1 MHSLAF
7 GGENGYFCA
16 KTLHLSIMEKEILK
30 ELYMRRYG
38 MAPSRVEALAASGSH
53 RRYFRLLGSPTVI
66 GVVGADVE
74 ENGRFVA
81 MSRCF
86 RDEGLAVPEVLE
98 VSDDGLAYL
107 QEDLGGESL
116 FDAIRPGRE
125 SGVFSQREKGLL
137 ASAVAALPAF
147 QFSQAAMGDFGGE
160 CRLAPFDARAVMWD
174 LNYFKYCFLKAV
186 GLEFSEERLE
196 DDFHRMAG
204 VLTSCQSD
212 TLMYRDFQSRNVMV
226 RDGKPWFIDFQGARR
241 GPCQYDVAS
250 FLWQAKAMLPDS
262 LRDVLVEAYLDSL
275 QRYRAVDR
283 DEFRRMLRHFVLFR
297 TLQVLGAYGFRG
309 YFERKPHF
317 ISSVPYA
324 IANLARIADEPL
336 AEYPYL
342 MELARRLG
350 KMPWSKEGS
359 GLTVEVMSFSY
370 KRGLPVD
377 ASGNGGGF
385 VFDCRAIHNP
395 GRYDEYKCLTGRDG
409 PVIRFLEEDG
419 EVFGYLAHV
428 YALVDASV
436 ERYVKRGFTH
446 LMVCFGCTGGQ
457 HRSVYCAEATARH
470 LRSRFGVNVELRHR
484 ESDHWKRD
492 NTSRV

>member
-1 MHSLAF
+1 
-7 GGENGYFCA
+7 
-16 KTLHLSIMEKEILK
+16 MEKEILEK
-30 ELYMRRYG
+30 LYVRRFG
-38 MAPSRVEALAASGSH
+38 TAPSRVEALAASGSH
-53 RRYFRLLGSPTVI
+53 RRYFRLHGSPAVI
-66 GVVGADVE
+66 GVIGTDVE
-74 ENGRFVA
+74 ENGRFVT
-81 MSRCF
+81 MSRSF
-86 RDEGLAVPEVLE
+86 RADGLAVPEVLA
-98 VSDDGLAYL
+98 VNDDGIAYL
-107 QEDLGGESL
+107 QEDLGGVSL
-116 FDAIRPGRE
+116 FDVIRPGRE
-125 SGVFSQREKGLL
+125 SGVFSSREKELL
-137 ASAVAALPAF
+137 TSAVAALPSF
-147 QFSQAAMGDFGGE
+147 QFSPSAKGDFGGE
-160 CRLAPFDARAVMWD
+160 CRLAPFDDRAVMWD

-186 GLEFSEERLE
+186 GIEFSEERLE
-196 DDFHRMAG
+196 DDFRKMVD
-204 VLTSCQSD
+204 VLTSCPSEG
-212 TLMYRDFQSRNVMV
+212 LMYRDFQSRNVMV

-262 LRDVLVEAYLDSL
+262 LRDELVEVYLDSL
-275 QRYRAVDR
+275 QRYRTVDR
-283 DEFRRMLRHFVLFR
+283 GEFRRMLRHFVLFR

-317 ISSVPYA
+317 LGSVPYA
-324 IANLARIADEPL
+324 IANLAWIADEPL

-350 KMPWSKEGS
+350 KMQWGSEGS

-377 ASGNGGGF
+377 GSGNGGGF

-395 GRYDEYKCLTGRDG
+395 GRYDEYKCLTGRDK
-409 PVIRFLEEDG
+409 PVVRFLEEDG

-470 LRSRFGVNVELRHR
+470 IRERFSVNVELHHR
-484 ESDHWKRD
+484 EAEHWKRD
-492 NTSRV
+492 NTTQI

>member
-1 MHSLAF
+1 
-7 GGENGYFCA
+7 
-16 KTLHLSIMEKEILK
+16 MEKEILEK
-30 ELYMRRYG
+30 LYMRCF
-38 MAPSRVEALAASGSH
+38 ATVPSRVEALTASGSH
-53 RRYFRLLGSPTVI
+53 RRYFRLQGSPTVI
-66 GVVGADVE
+66 GVIGTDVE
-74 ENGRFVA
+74 ENGRFVT

-86 RDEGLAVPEVLE
+86 RAEGLAVPEVLV
-98 VSDDGLAYL
+98 VSDDGFAYL

-116 FDAIRPGRE
+116 FDAIRPGRD
-125 SGVFSQREKGLL
+125 SGVFSSRERELL
-137 ASAVAALPAF
+137 ASAIAALPSF
-147 QFSQAAMGDFGGE
+147 QFSSAAMCDFGGE
-160 CRLAPFDARAVMWD
+160 CRLASFDDRAVMWD

-186 GLEFSEERLE
+186 GIEFSEERLE
-196 DDFHRMAG
+196 DDFRKMVE
-204 VLTSCQSD
+204 VLTSCPSD

-226 RDGKPWFIDFQGARR
+226 RDGNPWFIDFQGARR

-262 LRDVLVEAYLDSL
+262 LRDELVDVYLDSV

-297 TLQVLGAYGFRG
+297 TLQVLGTYGFRG

-317 ISSVPYA
+317 LGSVPYA

-336 AEYPYL
+336 AEYPYI

-350 KMPWSKEGS
+350 QMQWEGQGS

-370 KRGLPVD
+370 KSGLPVD

-395 GRYDEYKCLTGRDG
+395 GRYDEYKCLTGRDE

-484 ESDHWKRD
+484 ESEYWKRD
-492 NTSRV
+492 STPRI

>member
-1 MHSLAF
+1 
-7 GGENGYFCA
+7 
-16 KTLHLSIMEKEILK
+16 MEKEILEK
-30 ELYMRRYG
+30 LYMRRFG
-38 MAPSRVEALAASGSH
+38 TAPSRVEALAASGSH
-53 RRYFRLLGSPTVI
+53 RRYFRLHGSPAVI
-66 GVVGADVE
+66 GVIGTDVE
-74 ENGRFVA
+74 ENGRFIT
-81 MSRCF
+81 MSRSF
-86 RDEGLAVPEVLE
+86 HAEGLPVPQVLAVDDEGLC
-98 VSDDGLAYL
+98 YL
-107 QEDLGGESL
+107 QEDLGSVSL
-116 FDAIRPGRE
+116 FDAISDGRRT
-125 SGVFSQREKGLL
+125 GVFSPREKELL
-137 ASAVAALPAF
+137 ASAVAALPSF
-147 QFSQAAMGDFGGE
+147 QFSSSARGDFGGE
-160 CRLAPFDARAVMWD
+160 CRLAPFDDRAVMWD
-174 LNYFKYCFLKAV
+174 FNYFKYCFLKAV
-186 GLEFSEERLE
+186 GIEFSEERLE
-196 DDFHRMAG
+196 DDFRRMAE
-204 VLTSCQSD
+204 VLTSCPSEG
-212 TLMYRDFQSRNVMV
+212 LMYRDFQSRNVMV

-262 LRDVLVEAYLDSL
+262 LRDELVEVYLDSL
-275 QRYRAVDR
+275 QRYSAVNR
-283 DEFRRMLRHFVLFR
+283 GEFRRMLRHFVLFR

-317 ISSVPYA
+317 LGSVPYA

-342 MELARRLG
+342 MELARRLA
-350 KMPWSKEGS
+350 KMQWSGEGN

-395 GRYDEYKCLTGRDG
+395 GRYDEYKCLTGRDK

-470 LRSRFGVNVELRHR
+470 IRERFGVNVELHHR
-484 ESDHWKRD
+484 EAEHWKRD
-492 NTSRV
+492 NTSCI